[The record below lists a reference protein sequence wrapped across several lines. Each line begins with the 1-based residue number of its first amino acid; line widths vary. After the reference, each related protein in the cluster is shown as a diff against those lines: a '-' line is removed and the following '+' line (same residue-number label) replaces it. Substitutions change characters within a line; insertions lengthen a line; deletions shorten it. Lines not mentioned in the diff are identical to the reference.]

1 MVSETVKRHIEY
13 DGLDVTYTVKQIYPD
28 SNYTTDTY
36 NLTAKAGQIVYIDNV
51 CREYPFDDDC
61 EWRINATI
69 KNQNNI
75 IVYTES
81 FTIYESYEPAENTF
95 FLTKGEKCIP

>member
-36 NLTAKAGQIVYIDNV
+36 ILTAKAGQIVYI
-51 CREYPFDDDC
+51 
-61 EWRINATI
+61 
-69 KNQNNI
+69 
-75 IVYTES
+75 
-81 FTIYESYEPAENTF
+81 ESYEPAENTF